1 MVHVTALAADW
12 SGLQIQ
18 GVSTV
23 FLLFIYLHWLW
34 EPLQWPGGP
43 RYSTRCWLICSPD
56 TRREC
61 SVFVV
66 YLLAL
71 AVRAAPMARWS
82 TLQHSLLTDLVYRYK
97 AWVQCFCCLSTCTG
111 CESRPHGQV
120 VHVTALAAGWSAL
133 QIQGVSA
140 VFLLFIYLHW
150 LWEPPP
156 WPGGPRYSTR
166 CWLICS
172 PGTRRECSVFVVYL
186 LALAMRAAPM
196 ARRSTLQHSL
206 LADLL
211 SRYKAWVQ
219 CFCCVSTCTG
229 CESRPMARWFTLQHS
244 LLADLVSRY
253 KAWVQCFCCLSTCT
267 GCESRPHGQ
276 VVHVTALAAGWS
288 ALQVQGVS
296 AVFLLCIYLHWL
308 WEPPPWPGGPRYSTR
323 CWLICSP
330 DTRRECSVFA
340 VYLIA
345 LAVRAA
351 PMARW
356 STLQHSLLADLLSRY
371 KAWVQCFCCVS
382 TCTGCECRPHGQ
394 VVHVTALAAGWSA
407 LQVQGV
413 SAVFLLCTYLHWLWE
428 PLQWPGGLRYSTRCW
443 LICFPDTRRECSVFV
458 VYLLAL
464 AVSATPMARWSTLQH
479 SLLADLLSR
488 YKAWVQCFCCVST
501 CTGCESRPHGQV
513 VYVTALA
520 AGWSAF
526 QIQGVSAVFLLCI
539 YLHWLWEPPPWS
551 GGPRYSTRC
560 WLISSPDTRR
570 ECSVFVVYL
579 LALAVSAAPMARWST
594 LQHSLLA
601 DMLSRYKAWVQC
613 FCCVPTCTGCESR
626 PHGQV
631 VHVTALAAGWS
642 ALQIQGVSAV
652 FLLCIYLHWLWEP
665 PPWPGGPRYSTRCWL
680 ICSPDTRR
688 ECSVFV
694 VYPLALAVRAAPMA
708 RWSTLQHSLLA
719 DLLSRYKAWVQC
731 FCCVSTC
738 TGCECRPHGHV
749 VHVTALAAGW
759 SALQIQGVSAVFL
772 LCIYLHWLWEP
783 PPWPGGLRYST
794 RCWLIWSPDTRRECS
809 VFVVYL
815 LALAVRAAPMA
826 RWSTLQHSLLTD
838 LVSRYKAW
846 VQCFCCLSTC
856 TGCESRPHGQVVHVT
871 ALAADWSALQIQGV
885 SAVFLLCIYL
895 HWLWEPPPWPGG
907 PRYSTRCWLI
917 CSPDTRRECSVFVVY
932 LLALA
937 VRAAPMARWSTLQ
950 HSLLTD
956 LVSRYKAWV
965 QCFCCV
971 STCTGCESRPH
982 GQVVHVTALAAGWSA
997 LQIQGVSAVFLL
1009 CIYLH
1014 WLWEPPPWSGGPRY
1028 STRCWLICSPD
1039 TRREC
1044 SVFVV
1049 YLLALAVRATP
1060 MARWSTLQHSLLTDL
1075 LSRYKAWVQC
1085 FCCVSTCTGCES
1097 RPHGQ
1102 VVHVT
1107 ALAADWSALQIQG
1120 ASAVFLLCIHLH
1132 WLWEPPPWPGG
1143 PRYSTRCW
1151 LIWSPDTRRECSVFV
1166 VYLLALAVSAAPMAR
1181 WSTLQHSLLAD
1192 LLSRY
1197 KAWAQCF
1204 CCVSTCTG
1212 CESRPHGQ
1220 VVHVTAL
1227 AAGWSALQIQGVSA
1241 VFLLC
1246 TYLHWLWEPP
1256 PWPGGPCYSTR
1267 CWLICSPDTRREC
1280 SVFVVYLLALAVSAT
1295 PMARWSTLQH
1305 SLLADMLSRYKA
1317 WVQCFCC
1324 VPTCTGCESRPH
1336 GQVVH
1341 VTALAAGWSALQIQ
1355 GVSAVFLLCT
1365 YLHWLW
1371 EPPPW
1376 PGGPCYSTRCW
1387 LICSPDTRRECSVFV
1402 VYLLALAVRAAPMA
1416 RWSTLQHS
1424 LLADLLSRYKA
1435 WVQCFCCVPTCT
1447 GCESRPHGQ
1456 VVHVTA
1462 LAADWSAL

>member
-1 MVHVTALAADW
+1 MARWSTLQHSLLADLLSRYKAWVQCFCCVSTCTGCECRPHGQVVHVTALAADW
-12 SGLQIQ
+12 SALQIQ
-18 GVSTV
+18 GASAV
-23 FLLFIYLHWLW
+23 FLLCIYLHWLW
-34 EPLQWPGGP
+34 EPPPWPGGP

-82 TLQHSLLTDLVYRYK
+82 TLQHSLLTDLLSRYK
-97 AWVQCFCCLSTCTG
+97 AWVQCFCCVSTCAG

-120 VHVTALAAGWSAL
+120 VHVTALAACWSAL
-133 QIQGVSA
+133 RI
-140 VFLLFIYLHW
+140 
-150 LWEPPP
+150 
-156 WPGGPRYSTR
+156 
-166 CWLICS
+166 
-172 PGTRRECSVFVVYL
+172 
-186 LALAMRAAPM
+186 
-196 ARRSTLQHSL
+196 
-206 LADLL
+206 
-211 SRYKAWVQ
+211 
-219 CFCCVSTCTG
+219 
-229 CESRPMARWFTLQHS
+229 
-244 LLADLVSRY
+244 
-253 KAWVQCFCCLSTCT
+253 
-267 GCESRPHGQ
+267 
-276 VVHVTALAAGWS
+276 
-288 ALQVQGVS
+288 QGVS

-323 CWLICSP
+323 CLLICSP
-330 DTRRECSVFA
+330 DTRRECSVFV
-340 VYLIA
+340 VYLLA

-382 TCTGCECRPHGQ
+382 TCTVCECRPHGQ

-407 LQVQGV
+407 LQIQGV
-413 SAVFLLCTYLHWLWE
+413 SAVFLLCIYLHCLWV
-428 PLQWPGGLRYSTRCW
+428 PPPWPGGPRYSTRCW
-443 LICFPDTRRECSVFV
+443 LICSPDTRRECSVFV

-464 AVSATPMARWSTLQH
+464 SVSAAPMARWSTLQH

-501 CTGCESRPHGQV
+501 CTVCECRPHGQV
-513 VYVTALA
+513 VHVTALA
-520 AGWSAF
+520 AGWSAL

-539 YLHWLWEPPPWS
+539 YLHCLWVPPPWP

-560 WLISSPDTRR
+560 WLICSPDTRR

-579 LALAVSAAPMARWST
+579 LALAVRAAPMARWST

-601 DMLSRYKAWVQC
+601 DLLSRYKAWVQC
-613 FCCVPTCTGCESR
+613 FCCVSTCAGCESR

-694 VYPLALAVRAAPMA
+694 VYLLALAVRAAPMA

-738 TGCECRPHGHV
+738 AGCESRPHGQV
-749 VHVTALAAGW
+749 VHVTALAAGWPALQIQGVSAVFLLCIYLRWLWEPPPWPGGPRYSTRCWLICSPDTRRECSVFVVYLHALAVRATPMARWSTLQHPLLADLLSRYKAWVQCFCCVSTCTGCESRPHGQVVHVTALAAGWSALRIQGVSAVFLLCIYLHWLWEPPPWPGGPRYSTRCWLICSPDIRRERSVFVVYLLALAVRAAPMARWSTLQHSLLADLLSRYKAWVQCFCCVSTWTGCESRPHGQVVHVTALATGW

-783 PPWPGGLRYST
+783 PPWPGGPRYST
-794 RCWLIWSPDTRRECS
+794 RCWLICSPDTRRERS

-815 LALAVRAAPMA
+815 LALAVRATPMA

-838 LVSRYKAW
+838 LLSRYKAW
-846 VQCFCCLSTC
+846 VQCFCCVSTC

-871 ALAADWSALQIQGV
+871 ALAAGWSALQIQGV

-956 LVSRYKAWV
+956 LLSRYKAWV

-971 STCTGCESRPH
+971 STCTGCKCRPH

-1014 WLWEPPPWSGGPRY
+1014 WL
-1028 STRCWLICSPD
+1028 
-1039 TRREC
+1039 
-1044 SVFVV
+1044 
-1049 YLLALAVRATP
+1049 
-1060 MARWSTLQHSLLTDL
+1060 
-1075 LSRYKAWVQC
+1075 
-1085 FCCVSTCTGCES
+1085 
-1097 RPHGQ
+1097 
-1102 VVHVT
+1102 
-1107 ALAADWSALQIQG
+1107 
-1120 ASAVFLLCIHLH
+1120 
-1132 WLWEPPPWPGG
+1132 
-1143 PRYSTRCW
+1143 
-1151 LIWSPDTRRECSVFV
+1151 
-1166 VYLLALAVSAAPMAR
+1166 
-1181 WSTLQHSLLAD
+1181 
-1192 LLSRY
+1192 
-1197 KAWAQCF
+1197 
-1204 CCVSTCTG
+1204 
-1212 CESRPHGQ
+1212 
-1220 VVHVTAL
+1220 
-1227 AAGWSALQIQGVSA
+1227 
-1241 VFLLC
+1241 
-1246 TYLHWLWEPP
+1246 
-1256 PWPGGPCYSTR
+1256 
-1267 CWLICSPDTRREC
+1267 
-1280 SVFVVYLLALAVSAT
+1280 
-1295 PMARWSTLQH
+1295 
-1305 SLLADMLSRYKA
+1305 
-1317 WVQCFCC
+1317 
-1324 VPTCTGCESRPH
+1324 
-1336 GQVVH
+1336 
-1341 VTALAAGWSALQIQ
+1341 
-1355 GVSAVFLLCT
+1355 
-1365 YLHWLW
+1365 
-1371 EPPPW
+1371 
-1376 PGGPCYSTRCW
+1376 
-1387 LICSPDTRRECSVFV
+1387 
-1402 VYLLALAVRAAPMA
+1402 
-1416 RWSTLQHS
+1416 
-1424 LLADLLSRYKA
+1424 
-1435 WVQCFCCVPTCT
+1435 
-1447 GCESRPHGQ
+1447 
-1456 VVHVTA
+1456 
-1462 LAADWSAL
+1462 

>member
-1 MVHVTALAADW
+1 MIGKILGFWLVNCHMIW
-12 SGLQIQ
+12 SCINLSESCINLP
-18 GVSTV
+18 VFVCMYACS
-23 FLLFIYLHWLW
+23 FLLPMQRSRRQSWDKFVINCFGVWYNLYLAIRGLYHPRLRLGWYSPLIARYKLYHTPKQLITNSIYLHWLW
-34 EPLQWPGGP
+34 EQPPWPGGP
-43 RYSTRCWLICSPD
+43 RYSTRCLICSPD

-66 YLLAL
+66 YLL
-71 AVRAAPMARWS
+71 
-82 TLQHSLLTDLVYRYK
+82 
-97 AWVQCFCCLSTCTG
+97 
-111 CESRPHGQV
+111 
-120 VHVTALAAGWSAL
+120 
-133 QIQGVSA
+133 
-140 VFLLFIYLHW
+140 
-150 LWEPPP
+150 
-156 WPGGPRYSTR
+156 
-166 CWLICS
+166 
-172 PGTRRECSVFVVYL
+172 
-186 LALAMRAAPM
+186 
-196 ARRSTLQHSL
+196 
-206 LADLL
+206 
-211 SRYKAWVQ
+211 
-219 CFCCVSTCTG
+219 
-229 CESRPMARWFTLQHS
+229 
-244 LLADLVSRY
+244 
-253 KAWVQCFCCLSTCT
+253 
-267 GCESRPHGQ
+267 
-276 VVHVTALAAGWS
+276 
-288 ALQVQGVS
+288 
-296 AVFLLCIYLHWL
+296 
-308 WEPPPWPGGPRYSTR
+308 
-323 CWLICSP
+323 
-330 DTRRECSVFA
+330 
-340 VYLIA
+340 A

-382 TCTGCECRPHGQ
+382 TCTGCEC
-394 VVHVTALAAGWSA
+394 
-407 LQVQGV
+407 
-413 SAVFLLCTYLHWLWE
+413 
-428 PLQWPGGLRYSTRCW
+428 
-443 LICFPDTRRECSVFV
+443 
-458 VYLLAL
+458 
-464 AVSATPMARWSTLQH
+464 
-479 SLLADLLSR
+479 
-488 YKAWVQCFCCVST
+488 
-501 CTGCESRPHGQV
+501 
-513 VYVTALA
+513 
-520 AGWSAF
+520 
-526 QIQGVSAVFLLCI
+526 
-539 YLHWLWEPPPWS
+539 
-551 GGPRYSTRC
+551 
-560 WLISSPDTRR
+560 
-570 ECSVFVVYL
+570 
-579 LALAVSAAPMARWST
+579 
-594 LQHSLLA
+594 
-601 DMLSRYKAWVQC
+601 
-613 FCCVPTCTGCESR
+613 R

-694 VYPLALAVRAAPMA
+694 VYLLALSVSAAPMA

-738 TGCECRPHGHV
+738 TGCECH
-749 VHVTALAAGW
+749 
-759 SALQIQGVSAVFL
+759 
-772 LCIYLHWLWEP
+772 
-783 PPWPGGLRYST
+783 
-794 RCWLIWSPDTRRECS
+794 
-809 VFVVYL
+809 
-815 LALAVRAAPMA
+815 PMA
-826 RWSTLQHSLLTD
+826 RWSTLQHSLLAD
-838 LVSRYKAW
+838 LLSGYKAW
-846 VQCFCCLSTC
+846 VQCFCCVSTC

-871 ALAADWSALQIQGV
+871 ALAACWSALQIQGV

-895 HWLWEPPPWPGG
+895 RWLWEPPPWPGGPRYSTRCLLICSPDTRRECSVFVVYLLALSVSAAPMARWSTLQHSLLADLLSRYKAWVQCFCCVSTCTGCESRPHGQVVHVTALAAGWSALQIQGMSAVFLLCIYLRWLWEQPPWPGG

-950 HSLLTD
+950 HSLLAD
-956 LVSRYKAWV
+956 LLSRYKAWVQCFCCVSTCAGCESSPHGQVVHVTALAAGWSALQIQGVSAVFLLCIYLHWLWEQPPWPGGPRYSTRCWLICSPDTRRECSVFVVYLLALAVRAAPMARWSTLQHSLLADLLSRYKAWVQCFCCVSTCAGCESSPHGQVVHVTALAAGWSALQIQGVSAVFLLCIYLHWLWEPPPWPGGSRYSTRCWLICSPDTRRECSVSVVYLLALAVRAAPMARWFALQHSLLADLLSRYKAWV

-1014 WLWEPPPWSGGPRY
+1014 WLWEPPPWPGGSRY
-1028 STRCWLICSPD
+1028 STRCWLICSLD

-1049 YLLALAVRATP
+1049 YLLALAVRAAP
-1060 MARWSTLQHSLLTDL
+1060 MARWFTLQHSLLT
-1075 LSRYKAWVQC
+1075 
-1085 FCCVSTCTGCES
+1085 
-1097 RPHGQ
+1097 
-1102 VVHVT
+1102 
-1107 ALAADWSALQIQG
+1107 
-1120 ASAVFLLCIHLH
+1120 
-1132 WLWEPPPWPGG
+1132 
-1143 PRYSTRCW
+1143 
-1151 LIWSPDTRRECSVFV
+1151 
-1166 VYLLALAVSAAPMAR
+1166 
-1181 WSTLQHSLLAD
+1181 D

-1246 TYLHWLWEPP
+1246 IYLHWLWEPP
-1256 PWPGGPCYSTR
+1256 PWPGGSRYSTR

-1280 SVFVVYLLALAVSAT
+1280 SVFVVYLLALAVRAAPMARWFTLQHSLLADLLSRYKAWAQCFCCVST
-1295 PMARWSTLQH
+1295 CTGCECHPMARWSTLQH
-1305 SLLADMLSRYKA
+1305 SLLADLLSRYKA

-1324 VPTCTGCESRPH
+1324 VSTCTGCESRPH

-1355 GVSAVFLLCT
+1355 GVSAVFLLCI

-1376 PGGPCYSTRCW
+1376 PGGPRYSTRCW
-1387 LICSPDTRRECSVFV
+1387 LICSPDIRRECSVFV
-1402 VYLLALAVRAAPMA
+1402 VYPLALAVSAAPMA

-1435 WVQCFCCVPTCT
+1435 WVQCFCCVSTCT
-1447 GCESRPHGQ
+1447 GCECRPHGQ

-1462 LAADWSAL
+1462 LAADWSALQI